1 MSLYSAQVTGEALAA
16 ATVETIIMIAT
27 GTARRGRLRRWG
39 ISFNGTDV
47 TDAPVQVQLMR
58 FTSNGSSSSSTP
70 LKLDE
75 ADVAPLATARSAF
88 TAEPSTSDVL
98 ESHYVSPAGGQLIET
113 YFDDA
118 PIIGV
123 SGRLGVRILGN
134 DAVNVSAFMH
144 FEE

>member
-16 ATVETIIMIAT
+16 ATVETIIQIAASAT
-27 GTARRGRLRRWG
+27 KRARLRRWG
-39 ISFNGTDV
+39 ISFNGVDV
-47 TDAPVQVQLMR
+47 TDTPVQVQLMR
-58 FTSNGSSSSSTP
+58 FSSAGSSSSSTP

-88 TAEPSTSDVL
+88 TAEPTTGDIL

-134 DAVNVSAFMH
+134 DAVNVSAFIH